1 MNRFVKI
8 AALVLAVCLVAAPV
22 FAQATAAGEK
32 AAATPAVAAA
42 PGNFSIYLGGAI
54 GSGIVI
60 LGAGFG
66 IGRIGAS
73 AVEGMAR
80 QPEVAGSIQA
90 AMIISAALIEG
101 VTFFALIICML
112 SK

>member
-1 MNRFVKI
+1 MNSFLKI
-8 AALVLAVCLVAAPV
+8 AAMVLVVCLVAAPV
-22 FAQATAAGEK
+22 FAQSAAGEK
-32 AAATPAVAAA
+32 APAAAAAAAA
-42 PGNFSIYLGGAI
+42 PEHSSLLLGGAI

-101 VTFFALIICML
+101 VTFFALIVCMR
-112 SK
+112 SI